1 MRYIVRKRSLS
12 DMQIDY
18 NKKSADNN
26 KPEIRVEVS
35 VSAKPSQISRLK
47 EYYNILSSNEYIQ
60 SRDNSEY
67 TTTDER

>member
-1 MRYIVRKRSLS
+1 
-12 DMQIDY
+12 MQNDY

-35 VSAKPSQISRLK
+35 ASAKPGQIKRLNK
-47 EYYNILSSNEYIQ
+47 YYNILSSNEYIQ

-67 TTTDER
+67 MTTDES